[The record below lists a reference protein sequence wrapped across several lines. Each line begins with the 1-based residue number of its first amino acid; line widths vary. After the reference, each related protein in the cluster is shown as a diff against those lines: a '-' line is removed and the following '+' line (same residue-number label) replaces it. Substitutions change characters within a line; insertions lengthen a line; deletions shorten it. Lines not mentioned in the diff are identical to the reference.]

1 MRLPTHP
8 IAHVAACLLA
18 LLSGAGCSNSDTQA
32 RDALADYQA
41 AAAAN
46 DPLQA
51 QRALLKL
58 VSAKEDVPDYW
69 VELGKIQASLGRFGD
84 AYYALTRAYE
94 LDRSNPELLR
104 ALTEI
109 AVRSGDLG
117 LAQTHAR
124 QLEIVAPGDRWVKIV
139 SGLSAIKESRFDEA
153 LLTGEKLLTA
163 NPYDPAGTIIKARAL
178 VGLERSEQA
187 EQILT
192 EQVRAQPQ
200 DIGSLQMLQ
209 RIYIRRGDW
218 LKVLEAARRTQ
229 ANSPG
234 DSGNALLLIEAAF
247 RSGNVAEG
255 RSVSLDVLRKNASP
269 TLISGILETWSN
281 HWASP
286 DRVSLARALGN
297 AAPTD
302 EQRLLYAAFLNRA
315 GDPADGARLSASSAT
330 LPVSAKSAE
339 ANAVYAN
346 ALWRLGKLA
355 EAKSRLD
362 AVIAFDPGNATALR
376 GRAELLL
383 KTGRARAAVIDA
395 QKLVTVLPNSAPD
408 RLLLARSYVAAGNS
422 RWAER
427 TLWTA
432 FQDIE
437 ADRSIFVALAATKK
451 GDAEALR
458 ELQAEFVRQ
467 RDAKLTR
474 GLL

>member
-8 IAHVAACLLA
+8 IAHAAACLLA
-18 LLSGAGCSNSDTQA
+18 LLIGAGCSNSDTRA

-46 DPLQA
+46 NPLLA

-58 VSAKEDVPDYW
+58 VKAKEDVPDYW
-69 VELGKIQASLGRFGD
+69 VELGKLQASLGRFGD

-94 LDRSNPELLR
+94 LDRSNAELLR

-109 AVRSGDLG
+109 ALRSGDLG
-117 LAQTHAR
+117 MAQTHAR
-124 QLEIVAPGDRWVKIV
+124 QLDIVAPGDRWVKIV

-153 LLTGEKLLTA
+153 FVTGNSLLAA
-163 NPYDPAGTIIKARAL
+163 NPYDPVGTIIKARAL
-178 VGLERSEQA
+178 IGLERANEA
-187 EQILT
+187 EHLLT

-200 DIGSLQMLQ
+200 DVGSLQMLQ
-209 RIYIRRGDW
+209 RIYVRQADW
-218 LKVLEAARRTQ
+218 PKVLEAARRVQ
-229 ANSPG
+229 ATSPG
-234 DSGNALLLIEAAF
+234 DPDNALLVIEAAF
-247 RSGNVAEG
+247 RSGNVADG
-255 RSVSLDVLRKNASP
+255 RRVSLQVLRKNAP
-269 TLISGILETWSN
+269 PKLVSGVLAIWKD

-286 DRVSLARALGN
+286 DRVSLARSLGN

-302 EQRLLYAAFLNRA
+302 EQRLLYAAFLNRV
-315 GDPADGARLSASSAT
+315 GDPTNGARLTFSLAT
-330 LPVSAKSAE
+330 LPVSARSAE

-346 ALWRLGKLA
+346 ALSRMGKLA
-355 EAKSRLD
+355 EAKSRFD

-383 KTGRARAAVIDA
+383 KTGHAATAIIDA
-395 QKLVTVLPNSAPD
+395 QKLVTVLPDSAPD
-408 RLLLARSYVAAGNS
+408 RLLLARTYAAVGNS

-437 ADRSIFVALAATKK
+437 ADPSIFVALAATRK

>member
-8 IAHVAACLLA
+8 IAHAAACLLA
-18 LLSGAGCSNSDTQA
+18 LLSGAGCSNSDTRA

-46 DPLQA
+46 NPLEA
-51 QRALLKL
+51 QQALLKL
-58 VSAKEDVPDYW
+58 VRAKEDVPDYW
-69 VELGKIQASLGRFGD
+69 VELGKLQASLGRFGD

-109 AVRSGDLG
+109 ALRSGDLG
-117 LAQTHAR
+117 MAQTHAR
-124 QLEIVAPGDRWVKIV
+124 QLDILAPGDRWVKIV

-153 LLTGEKLLTA
+153 LGTGASLLAA

-178 VGLERSEQA
+178 VGLKRADEA
-187 EQILT
+187 EHVLAQ
-192 EQVRAQPQ
+192 QVRAQPQ
-200 DIGSLQMLQ
+200 DVGSLQMLQ
-209 RIYIRRGDW
+209 RIYIRRADW
-218 LKVLEAARRTQ
+218 PKVLEEARRMRST
-229 ANSPG
+229 SPG
-234 DSGNALLLIEAAF
+234 EPNHALLLIEAAF
-247 RSGNVAEG
+247 RSGKVAEG
-255 RSVSLDVLRKNASP
+255 RKVSLELLRKNAP
-269 TLISGILETWSN
+269 PALISAVLAIWKD
-281 HWASP
+281 HWGSP
-286 DRVSLARALGN
+286 DRVSIARALGN

-315 GDPADGARLSASSAT
+315 GDPAGGARLSASSAT
-330 LPVSAKSAE
+330 LPVSAESAE

-346 ALWRLGKLA
+346 ALWRMDKLV
-355 EAKSRLD
+355 EAKRRFD

-383 KTGRARAAVIDA
+383 KTGNARAAVIDA
-395 QKLVTVLPNSAPD
+395 QKLITVVPNSAPD
-408 RLLLARSYVAAGNS
+408 RLLLARCYTVAGDS

-432 FQDIE
+432 FQDIP
-437 ADRSIFVALAATKK
+437 ANASLFVALLGTKR
-451 GDAEALR
+451 GNAEGLR

-467 RDAKLTR
+467 RDEQLTR